1 MKTLIYNEIR
11 IFFSKRNIGIFI
23 IGCLSMIVIFCFYF
37 VPKHN
42 NFISSQVHYYEQ
54 MVTSDATRS
63 KIITEQINR
72 MKEIGEDTEKLEKSR
87 DFFHADLENCRLV
100 SYNLEHENAHC
111 IAETMIKRDK
121 LLQKVIDEGG
131 DLSSYSIMLRND
143 ERDLKNRIKLQD
155 MYMKNQFYD
164 FVYEKMPTAYYM
176 LSNFFVFGGI
186 PIIVILACVILS
198 NFDCWSKD
206 FESNTY
212 KLLFTMTGSRA
223 KIYLSRTIVTSI
235 ATMIMSLMMISIL
248 FVLGYFAYG
257 LGDEV
262 FVIVKNTFV
271 PISMWCMNNLMI
283 TIVLLAFLSTMIQV
297 LSLLTKNS
305 GISLLVPCLCLL
317 VLLTDINLFSSIF
330 SINSLT
336 LWIIILLIVIIH
348 FCMVKYLER
357 IDLNGS
363 Y

>member
-1 MKTLIYNEIR
+1 MKVLIYNEIR

-37 VPKHN
+37 VPEHN
-42 NFISSQVHYYEQ
+42 NYISSQVHYYEQ

-87 DFFHADLENCRLV
+87 DFWQADLENCRLV

-111 IAETMIKRDK
+111 IAEAMIKRDK

-186 PIIVILACVILS
+186 PIIVILACVILT

-206 FESNTY
+206 
-212 KLLFTMTGSRA
+212 L
-223 KIYLSRTIVTSI
+223 IYLSRTIVTSI

-330 SINSLT
+330 SINSLI

-357 IDLNGS
+357 IDLNGAN
-363 Y
+363 

>member
-63 KIITEQINR
+63 KIITEQING

-87 DFFHADLENCRLV
+87 DFWQADLENCRLV

-176 LSNFFVFGGI
+176 LSNF
-186 PIIVILACVILS
+186 
-198 NFDCWSKD
+198 DCWSKD

-212 KLLFTMTGSRA
+212 KLLFTMTGSRT

-248 FVLGYFAYG
+248 FVLGYYAYG

-271 PISMWCMNNLMI
+271 PISIWCMNNLMI

-330 SINSLT
+330 SINSLI

-357 IDLNGS
+357 IDLNGAN
-363 Y
+363 